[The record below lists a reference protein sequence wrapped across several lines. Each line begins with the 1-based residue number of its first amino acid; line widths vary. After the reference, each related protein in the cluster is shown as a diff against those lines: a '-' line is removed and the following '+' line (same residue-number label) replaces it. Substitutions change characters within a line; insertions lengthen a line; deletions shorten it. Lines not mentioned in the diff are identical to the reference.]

1 MSGVER
7 EALLNMVNEE
17 GNLKKV
23 LGLRDSIGIAL
34 GQIIGAGIMSI
45 TGIAI
50 SLTGSGVPLAFVLS
64 SVFMLIITIPLAVL
78 GSVLPTTGGMYTYTS
93 RLLSPNAGFVYLIL
107 FTFGHLTIAVYAISF
122 ALYLQGI
129 MPGMPIMLVAFTVLT
144 FFYLINLFGIK
155 FMSSLGKVLVVI
167 KLLSL
172 LVFIVWG
179 ISEVDYSVFHPA
191 EIFPQGIGSFLTAVG
206 ITSFASGGAYAV
218 VELGGEMKRPQRDIP
233 LTIFISSGIVAL
245 LYIGIGIVAT
255 GVLPISEV
263 AGESLSDVART
274 ILPNPLFL
282 FFIIGGAMFA
292 LASTLNV
299 TFSWVTRGMLVACRD
314 GWLPSSFGAV
324 NRRYGTPHWLLTF
337 YYLLGV
343 IPIVTGVSLTTI
355 SQLGVGILLIS
366 SIFPVLSA
374 VQLPRKYPELYRKAP
389 FTMKPSL
396 LYTIV
401 VIAVGLLAFQGY
413 LLLSRLSAPLIVGS
427 IVLVAVSIVY
437 VMIVGK
443 RRINKHASNAASSD
457 SCDIKLLQ

>member
-1 MSGVER
+1 MQKMIVYIYGWSCEGG
-7 EALLNMVNEE
+7 LLNMVNEE
-17 GNLKKV
+17 GKLKKV

-50 SLTGSGVPLAFVLS
+50 ALTGTGVPLAFVLS

-122 ALYLQGI
+122 AQYLQGI
-129 MPGMPIMLVAFTVLT
+129 MPGTPIMLVSFTVLT

-155 FMSSLGKVLVVI
+155 FMSSLGKALVAI

-179 ISEVDYSVFHPA
+179 ISKVDYSVFHPA
-191 EIFPQGIGSFLTAVG
+191 EIFPQGMGNFLTAVG

-255 GVLPISEV
+255 GVLSISVV

-299 TFSWVTRGMLVACRD
+299 TFSWVTRGM
-314 GWLPSSFGAV
+314 
-324 NRRYGTPHWLLTF
+324 
-337 YYLLGV
+337 
-343 IPIVTGVSLTTI
+343 
-355 SQLGVGILLIS
+355 
-366 SIFPVLSA
+366 
-374 VQLPRKYPELYRKAP
+374 
-389 FTMKPSL
+389 
-396 LYTIV
+396 
-401 VIAVGLLAFQGY
+401 
-413 LLLSRLSAPLIVGS
+413 
-427 IVLVAVSIVY
+427 
-437 VMIVGK
+437 
-443 RRINKHASNAASSD
+443 
-457 SCDIKLLQ
+457 